1 MKIIYLV
8 LTAFAITST
17 VSLKLN
23 HQAANPIA
31 NGFYKI
37 ASTFAKINKDDF
49 HFVIGDDEILMIG
62 CHQNY
67 MKY

>member
-8 LTAFAITST
+8 VAAIAIAST
-17 VSLKLN
+17 VSLKLSHEN
-23 HQAANPIA
+23 DHPIA

-37 ASTFAKINKDDF
+37 ETTFANINKDDF
-49 HFVIGDDEILMIG
+49 HFVIGDDKILMIG

-67 MKY
+67 MNY